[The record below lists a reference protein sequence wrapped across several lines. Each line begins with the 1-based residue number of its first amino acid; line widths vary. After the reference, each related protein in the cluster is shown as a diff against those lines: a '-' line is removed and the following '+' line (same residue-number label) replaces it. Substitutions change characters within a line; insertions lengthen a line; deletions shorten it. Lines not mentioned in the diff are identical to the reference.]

1 MGENSMNPF
10 GIGVLADSFR
20 LPVRDGIRKA
30 RELGAAGVQVYAVG
44 GEIGPES
51 LDVDGRTGFRRYC
64 DELGLEIS
72 ALCGDLGG
80 HGFERASENPDKIE
94 RSKRIVDLAA
104 DLGVPV
110 VTTHIGVVPSDPT
123 TPVYRAI
130 RDACR
135 ELGLYAEAKNIT
147 FAIETGPE
155 PAVVLKQLLDDVG
168 SHGIGVNF
176 DPANLVM
183 VTRDDP
189 VQGVHT
195 LGPYIVHTH
204 AKDGRTLQACAP
216 ADVYGA
222 FAEGGFAQLEARM
235 GRLFEEVPLGEG
247 AVPWPD
253 YLDALRAV
261 GYRGFLTIERE
272 VGPDPAEDIRA
283 AIDFLKKETGA

>member
-1 MGENSMNPF
+1 MNPF
-10 GIGVLADSFR
+10 SIGVLADSFR

-30 RELGAAGVQVYAVG
+30 RELGATGVQVYAVG
-44 GEIGPES
+44 GEISPES
-51 LDVDGRTGFRRYC
+51 LDAEGRTGFRRYC
-64 DELGLEIS
+64 DELDLEIS

-80 HGFERASENPDKIE
+80 HGFERAAENPDKIE

-110 VTTHIGVVPSDPT
+110 VTTHIGVVPSDARAPA
-123 TPVYRAI
+123 YAAI

-135 ELGLYAEAKNIT
+135 ELGAYAEVNNVT

-168 SHGIGVNF
+168 SRGIGVNF

-195 LGPYIVHTH
+195 LGPHIVHTH
-204 AKDGRTLQACAP
+204 AKDGRNLQSCDP

-247 AVPWPD
+247 DVPWPD
-253 YLDALRAV
+253 YLHALRAV

-272 VGPDPAEDIRA
+272 VGPDPAEDICA
-283 AIDFLKKETGA
+283 AIEFLKKETSA